1 MASTGNGTDFGDLT
15 AGRAKFGAACSHTRG
30 VMMGG
35 SLSSGFSDTMDYITI
50 ASAGNA
56 ADFGDMSATRAE
68 LAGMGNGHGGLV

>member
-15 AGRAKFGAACSHTRG
+15 AGRNDLGAACSHTRG

-56 ADFGDMSATRAE
+56 TDFGDMSATRTE
-68 LAGMGNGHGGLV
+68 MGGMGNGHGGLA